1 LKGFLHATAKEPT
14 AKAVAPEGP
23 FRSFPRF
30 LSFTF
35 FYSLFERWA
44 AWVAVSP
51 GQTGAYFVGISPTFF
66 FRVCFWHRAK
76 GMSWQRKK
84 SNF

>member
-1 LKGFLHATAKEPT
+1 MQRRRSRPQRLLHLKVLFAPFPAFSFL
-14 AKAVAPEGP
+14 
-23 FRSFPRF
+23 
-30 LSFTF
+30 LSFT
-35 FYSLFERWA
+35 LFERWA

-84 SNF
+84 GNF